1 MVMGNLQAAI
11 GLRFSFGLRAWDF
24 GLNGKTH
31 RPLVPGVARA
41 YNGAVFWRWLKPVP
55 LITTLSIVV
64 VVTTL
69 RLLVQSPLFPN
80 WRFLMSIEE
89 DAFDW
94 RMRGYYRS
102 QPPVAS
108 NLAAVF
114 IDDETLKILNER
126 HGYTWPLPRQLYGRM
141 VRELTAQGAKVI
153 GFDILFDSVHPRQT
167 NTDVLLPNGQTMGS
181 DEFFARQLDAAG
193 PRVVLAVM
201 GESLMDPATGGLI
214 WRPLLPN
221 PLFTNRVRLAHIMSE
236 ADADGITRRAVAYHE
251 DTSSQHS
258 GRYWMLGVVMAATE
272 LGMDLSQ
279 AEITPGRIVLRAAQG
294 EPRVLQVDAK
304 RRFLVNWSM
313 SWNDPRLTK
322 VSLEEVLD
330 MDAAR
335 QAGHP
340 VANAVFKDKLVVVG
354 SIGTG
359 NNLSDIG
366 ATPLSKE
373 TFLVSKHWNLAN
385 QLITH
390 RLVREAPLGVEI
402 ALIVIMSFAGF
413 LLTWVARPWL
423 ATLAV
428 MATLAVYL
436 AVSYLVFLRWLL
448 VLPVATPLLGALLS
462 CHFAAM
468 AYRVVFEQ
476 KEQRRI
482 KSIFSKVVAP
492 SIVHELLESEQLS
505 LGGAQRR
512 VTVYFADVRGFTQYT
527 DEVQRQAEEYVRE
540 HHLNGQAA
548 QEYMDAQAAELLGTV
563 NLYLSLVAGI
573 IKDHGGT
580 LDKYMGD
587 CVMAFWG
594 APQPNPRHAAQ
605 CVRAAIAAQNAIYR
619 LNQERGRENQR
630 RLEENA
636 RRVAAKLSPLP
647 LLPLLKL
654 GSGINTGIVTV
665 GLMGSE
671 EHLFNYT
678 VFGREVNLASRLE
691 GISGHGKI
699 IIGKGTYEDL
709 QRDEPALASLCVPLA
724 PMQVKGFQEPVAI
737 YEVKWRP
744 EAEAA
749 GRKVEP
755 AVSSH

>member
-1 MVMGNLQAAI
+1 M
-11 GLRFSFGLRAWDF
+11 
-24 GLNGKTH
+24 
-31 RPLVPGVARA
+31 
-41 YNGAVFWRWLKPVP
+41 FWRWLKPVP
-55 LITTLSIVV
+55 LLTTLSIVV
-64 VVTTL
+64 VVTVL
-69 RLLVQSPLFPN
+69 RLLVHSPLFPN

-94 RMRGYYRS
+94 RMRGLYRS

-126 HGYTWPLPRQLYGRM
+126 YGFSWPLPRQLYGRL

-153 GFDILFDSVHPRQT
+153 GFDILFDSAHPRHPS
-167 NTDVLLPNGQTMGS
+167 TDVKLPDGRVVGS
-181 DEFFARQLDAAG
+181 DEFFAEALQAAG
-193 PRVVLAVM
+193 PRVILAVM
-201 GESLMDPATGGLI
+201 GETRLEPDTGQVI
-214 WRPLLPN
+214 WQPLLPN
-221 PLFTNRVRLAHIMSE
+221 PRFTNGVRLAHIMSE
-236 ADADGITRRAVAYHE
+236 ADPDGITRRAVAFHE
-251 DTSSQHS
+251 DTSPARS
-258 GRYWMLGVVMAATE
+258 GRYWMLGLMMAATE

-279 AEITPGRIVLRAAQG
+279 AEVAPGRITLRPAAG
-294 EPRVLQVDAK
+294 APRALQVDDR

-313 SWNDPRLTK
+313 TWNDPRLTK

-335 QAGHP
+335 QAGQP
-340 VANAVFKDKLVVVG
+340 VTNAVFKDKLVVVG

-373 TFLVSKHWNLAN
+373 TFLVSKHWNLAS

-390 RLVREAPLGVEI
+390 RLLREAPLGVEI
-402 ALIVIMSFAGF
+402 ALIVVMSFAGF
-413 LLTWVARPWL
+413 ILTWVARPWL
-423 ATLAV
+423 ATAAV
-428 MATLAVYL
+428 IATLAAYL
-436 AVSYLVFLRWLL
+436 ALSYVVFVRGLY

-482 KSIFSKVVAP
+482 KGIFSKVVAP
-492 SIVHELLESEQLS
+492 SIVNELLESEHLA

-527 DEVQRQAEEYVRE
+527 DEVQRQAQEYVRQQG
-540 HHLNGQAA
+540 LSGQAA
-548 QEYMDAQAAELLGTV
+548 TDYMDARAEELLATV
-563 NLYLSLVAGI
+563 NLYLSTVAGI
-573 IKDHGGT
+573 IKEHGGT

-594 APQPNPRHAAQ
+594 APQPNPRHAAS
-605 CVRAAIAAQNAIYR
+605 CVRAAIAAQSAIHR
-619 LNQERGRENQR
+619 LNQERGRENER
-630 RLEENA
+630 RLQENV
-636 RRVAAKLSPLP
+636 RRAAAKLPPLP

-654 GSGINTGIVTV
+654 GSGINTGTVTV

-699 IIGKGTYEDL
+699 IIGAGTYEDL
-709 QRDEPALASLCVPLA
+709 KRDDPPLA
-724 PMQVKGFQEPVAI
+724 ALCIPLSPVQVKGFQEPVVI
-737 YEVKWRP
+737 YEVRWKP
-744 EAEAA
+744 EEAPSKA
-749 GRKVEP
+749 
-755 AVSSH
+755 AA